1 MQYAEALAY
10 FQNAL
15 KRGVKPGL
23 SRIEALLAELGHP
36 ERQFRA
42 VQVAG
47 TNGKGSCAAI
57 VARALTLSGE
67 RCGLFTTPAVLDY
80 REQISVDGAWIPE
93 EAFARLTVRVRAAAD
108 RVARLTGEEP
118 LLSPAL
124 RAEPAGLPLPSV
136 SEPHPAR
143 ASSGSAHAGP
153 SAERPPLSS
162 ALSAGRGASPR
173 PSAAE
178 EAARFPSSA
187 VSQMSAAGHTP
198 DVPRADAAPGPRS
211 RAAGPVS
218 PAPSP
223 LPGVSCAGGA
233 PCGSAAAEAAARI
246 PSAASS
252 PKAAPEALYGAPTEF
267 ELVTALGFLYFA
279 ERGCTVAVVEA
290 GLGGLG
296 DATNVLP
303 RTEVAVLTRIGLDHT
318 AILGSTL
325 TEIAQQKC
333 GIIKPGCAVV
343 STPAQRPEAAA
354 EIRAAADALSCP
366 LLVPGAPRRAPDGPS
381 LHRDALAEPDTHINS
396 AAASSRDSRGT
407 RTPADGPSLHR
418 DAPAEPDTHIN
429 SAAASPRDS
438 RGTRT
443 PTDGPSLHGDTPA
456 EPDTHINSAAASGG
470 ESARLFSGPHHISAG
485 IPRPG
490 EHLHTDGAPPDHLR
504 AISDSAAP
512 DPFGGAE
519 LLEIAPTGCRFRFE
533 GRNYRTPYGPEMLPT
548 VLTAITAAAAAGADC
563 EAVRRAVRE
572 TRLPMRQERLCRGDS
587 VLLLDGGHNPD
598 AMRAL
603 CARIDRE
610 AQGRP
615 VVAVCGML
623 RDKACA
629 ECVPLLARR
638 CARLILTEPRSPRRA
653 EAASL
658 AALAAGDC
666 PRVETEP
673 EPARALLRAGLL
685 RAAVPHSSANS
696 ARSHPGL
703 PTGPAG
709 AVPRAGSAA
718 SAPRDSVTAGSA
730 GFTAAVDPGSPGAGT
745 AETFDP
751 TGPAGVPLP
760 ASAPLSEAESGAPF
774 STAPVGAEAEVPAR
788 PATLRAA
795 VPTDRSSST
804 GPAAEAADPEAAAPP
819 VSSAGSPCAG
829 GCGGCPG
836 CASPAGTL
844 YVVCGSFYLCGEA
857 RGLLLSAG
865 WQ

>member
-1 MQYAEALAY
+1 MQYTEALAF

-80 REQISVDGAWIPE
+80 REQISVDGVWIPE
-93 EAFARLTVRVRAAAD
+93 EAFARLTGRVREAAA
-108 RVARLTGEEP
+108 RVAGLTGEETAS
-118 LLSPAL
+118 SPAR
-124 RAEPAGLPLPSV
+124 RAEPAGVSLPSV
-136 SEPHPAR
+136 SERYPAR
-143 ASSGSAHAGP
+143 ASSGSAHAVP
-153 SAERPPLSS
+153 SAELPPSHS
-162 ALSAGRGASPR
+162 GPPTGRGASPR

-178 EAARFPSSA
+178 EAALFPSSA
-187 VSQMSAAGHTP
+187 VSQMNTRKTSRAAAPDAAGHTP
-198 DVPRADAAPGPRS
+198 GAARAAAASGPRS
-211 RAAGPVS
+211 RAAES
-218 PAPSP
+218 APSP
-223 LPGVSCAGGA
+223 LSGVSCAGAA
-233 PCGSAAAEAAARI
+233 PGDGSAAEKSVVHAPGAETA
-246 PSAASS
+246 

-290 GLGGLG
+290 GLGGLM

-325 TEIAQQKC
+325 TEIARQKC
-333 GIIKPGCAVV
+333 GIIKPGCTVV
-343 STPAQRPEAAA
+343 SAPAQRPEAAA

-366 LLVPGAPRRAPDGPS
+366 LLVPGEPRHTPS
-381 LHRDALAEPDTHINS
+381 PA
-396 AAASSRDSRGT
+396 AAASPQDFP
-407 RTPADGPSLHR
+407 RTPADEPAPHRNTPAESDTRPGPAAAASPQDFSRTPADEPAPHR
-418 DAPAEPDTHIN
+418 DAPVADSFPPDAVLPPEKAVPARRAPL
-429 SAAASPRDS
+429 SPAARRAHAPGALQQNLSV
-438 RGTRT
+438 
-443 PTDGPSLHGDTPA
+443 PSVGVFP
-456 EPDTHINSAAASGG
+456 GG
-470 ESARLFSGPHHISAG
+470 EPSRLSSGPHHVSAG

-490 EHLHTDGAPPDHLR
+490 EPTHTDSTPDR
-504 AISDSAAP
+504 PRVTPDSSAP

-519 LLEIAPTGCRFRFE
+519 LLEIAPAGCRFRFE
-533 GRNYRTPYGPEMLPT
+533 GRDYRTPYGPEMLPT
-548 VLTAITAAAAAGADC
+548 VLTALTAAAAAGADR
-563 EAVRRAVRE
+563 EAVRRAVQE
-572 TRLPMRQERLCRGDS
+572 TRLPMRQERLCRGES

-615 VVAVCGML
+615 VVAICGML

-666 PRVETEP
+666 PRIETEP

-685 RAAVPHSSANS
+685 NAAVPHTLPGSTPSTGPAVPAAAVPAAAPLDSSAPGAPDSTTALPPGAPS
-696 ARSHPGL
+696 AASGGAVPPGGSCSGCGRAAVVPTAPTG
-703 PTGPAG
+703 PTGPAVG
-709 AVPRAGSAA
+709 SVPLSPAGPEANMG
-718 SAPRDSVTAGSA
+718 PELTA
-730 GFTAAVDPGSPGAGT
+730 SPG
-745 AETFDP
+745 
-751 TGPAGVPLP
+751 L
-760 ASAPLSEAESGAPF
+760 
-774 STAPVGAEAEVPAR
+774 
-788 PATLRAA
+788 
-795 VPTDRSSST
+795 
-804 GPAAEAADPEAAAPP
+804 
-819 VSSAGSPCAG
+819 PCAG

-836 CASPAGTL
+836 CAPPAGAL

-865 WQ
+865 WR